1 MLQEVLQQE
10 KSLEDE
16 KLSDQLSGVGDNN
29 SEQASKV
36 LYLQVRVKLTKT
48 AKWIQCSLNIWSNWR
63 GKKTQ

>member
-1 MLQEVLQQE
+1 MVQEVLQQE

-48 AKWIQCSLNIWSNWR
+48 AK
-63 GKKTQ
+63 